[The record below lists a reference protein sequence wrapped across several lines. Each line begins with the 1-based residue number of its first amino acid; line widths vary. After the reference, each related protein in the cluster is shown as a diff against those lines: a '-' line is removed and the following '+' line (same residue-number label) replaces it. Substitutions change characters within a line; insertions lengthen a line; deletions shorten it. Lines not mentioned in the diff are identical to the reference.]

1 MRIRALLTAVV
12 AAAALAVV
20 AVTGTTAPA
29 SGAVVR
35 EFKGTVLSVKRSN
48 RSFLMHDLRRNGN
61 FRIYVRGTTTY
72 TRGLKSYKSLRKGV
86 DIEVRAARSKGGRL
100 FARVVEAD

>member
-1 MRIRALLTAVV
+1 LRIRALFTAVLAGV
-12 AAAALAVV
+12 ALALV

-35 EFKGTVLSVKRSN
+35 EFKGTVLSVKPSN
-48 RSFLMHDLRRNGN
+48 RSFLMHDLRRNAD
-61 FRIYVRGTTTY
+61 FRVYVRGKTTY

-86 DIEVRAARSKGGRL
+86 DIEVRAARTKGGRL